1 MKELLASPATLR
13 VALYMLLPLV
23 ATVPGVTVDP
33 VTDLITIDPHT
44 VWPWL
49 VGGFL
54 AGGGIYAIWGKK

>member
-33 VTDLITIDPHT
+33 ATDLITIDPHT

-49 VGGFL
+49 VGGFI
-54 AGGGIYAIWGKK
+54 AGGGIFAVWGKK